1 MQVHTREAIKR
12 KALIPICN
20 CFSISTVLL
29 TGPKSGSTL
38 SPVSNLSAAWVL
50 LSFPF
55 LSSPLLSSPFHP
67 LRALGFPLD
76 SHSRNR
82 ERDTC
87 PVPNPD
93 GRESTKIKRDSS
105 FFAAAYRKQMSTPP
119 RDRVASRREPASL
132 PFLRRSPYDGPPFA
146 PLNAPYRASFMFF
159 AKPNYEPSYAH
170 HTTAA
175 IFRASTQ
182 FFRAHCAALA
192 PSSLSRFPPRETIEA
207 SSRAH
212 SRKDIFSNI
221 DLSTSVPFTSR
232 PNKCHFS
239 AKVMQH

>member
-55 LSSPLLSSPFHP
+55 LSFPFHP
-67 LRALGFPLD
+67 ESCVLLVFHSTHTRGIASAIPARCRMPTAENRRKSKETAASSLPLIVNKCQ
-76 SHSRNR
+76 HR
-82 ERDTC
+82 
-87 PVPNPD
+87 
-93 GRESTKIKRDSS
+93 
-105 FFAAAYRKQMSTPP
+105 
-119 RDRVASRREPASL
+119 RDRVGSRREPASL

-146 PLNAPYRASFMFF
+146 PLNALYRASFMFF

-192 PSSLSRFPPRETIEA
+192 PSSLLRFPSRETVEA

-221 DLSTSVPFTSR
+221 ALSTSSLSR
-232 PNKCHFS
+232 VGPINVISLQKSCNINII
-239 AKVMQH
+239 

>member
-38 SPVSNLSAAWVL
+38 SPVSNLSAL
-50 LSFPF
+50 RGYSFPFLSFPF
-55 LSSPLLSSPFHP
+55 LSTRCVLLVFHSSHTRGIASAILARCRMPTDENRRKSKETAASSLPLIVNKSSQH
-67 LRALGFPLD
+67 
-76 SHSRNR
+76 H
-82 ERDTC
+82 
-87 PVPNPD
+87 
-93 GRESTKIKRDSS
+93 
-105 FFAAAYRKQMSTPP
+105 
-119 RDRVASRREPASL
+119 RDRVGSRREPASL
-132 PFLRRSPYDGPPFA
+132 PLLRRSPYDGPPFP

-182 FFRAHCAALA
+182 FFRARTAL
-192 PSSLSRFPPRETIEA
+192 LSRLPAYCAFHLEKPSRLLREHIRERTF
-207 SSRAH
+207 SSI
-212 SRKDIFSNI
+212 IFSFYI
-221 DLSTSVPFTSR
+221 VPFTRR